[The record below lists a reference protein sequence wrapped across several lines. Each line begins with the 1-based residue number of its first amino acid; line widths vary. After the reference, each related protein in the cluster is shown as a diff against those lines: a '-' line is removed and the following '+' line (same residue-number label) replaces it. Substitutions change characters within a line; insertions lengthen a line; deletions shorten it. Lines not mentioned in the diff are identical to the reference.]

1 MASANEYD
9 VIVLGTGI
17 AGLSAALAA
26 HEMGLR
32 PLVIE
37 KADKVGGG
45 TTNSYGLI
53 WVGDNHLQ
61 RAAGYKDSR
70 DDIVSYMR
78 FVSGGEAFDES
89 MMAYIDRSPEVLK
102 FFEGCGIPFQLTK
115 GVADHYVGVAPG
127 AKPEG
132 RSLEVKLISGYD
144 LGEWRNRVRMST
156 VQPCYLTAEEQIN
169 WGGVNRFSHWDQ
181 KLVAERRKM
190 DMRGK
195 GLGLIC
201 QFLKA
206 LLDRGVEIVT
216 GETVRELLME
226 RGRVV
231 GVATASGDIK
241 ARRGVVLATGGYES
255 NPELVNAF
263 EGLPGWMSQ
272 VPTSVTGDGL
282 TLGTEAGGA
291 VHLIRNNMALFLGFG
306 IPLQDK
312 TAEPEFHLAGII
324 ELCSPHT
331 MVINRAGLRF
341 ADEAYF
347 QGMIP
352 ALRHFDPL
360 THSYTNLPCFLIF
373 DQNYATTYSFGGFPA
388 GTAIPDW
395 VARADDIG
403 SLAGKLGVDE
413 AGLVKTVKRFNSFVK
428 AGRDTDFHRG
438 ELAWRLAKSDAAP
451 GVNPTLGTI
460 AKPPFYGIEL
470 HPSSL
475 SSAGLLVNASA
486 QVLNQRRQPI
496 AGLYAL
502 GNTAAHTEFGAG
514 YQAGYSLASS
524 MTFAYLATQNMKQN
538 TKAMAA
544 A

>member
-1 MASANEYD
+1 
-9 VIVLGTGI
+9 
-17 AGLSAALAA
+17 
-26 HEMGLR
+26 
-32 PLVIE
+32 
-37 KADKVGGG
+37 
-45 TTNSYGLI
+45 
-53 WVGDNHLQ
+53 
-61 RAAGYKDSR
+61 
-70 DDIVSYMR
+70 MR

-89 MMAYIDRSPEVLK
+89 MMAYIDRSPEALK
-102 FFEGCGIPFQLTK
+102 FFEGCGIPFQLTR

-195 GLGLIC
+195 GLGLVC

-216 GETVRELLME
+216 GETVSELLME

-241 ARRGVVLATGGYES
+241 ATRGVVLATGGYES

-373 DQNYATTYSFGGFPA
+373 DQNYATSYSFGGFPA
-388 GTAIPDW
+388 GMAIPDW
-395 VARADDIG
+395 VARADDMG
-403 SLAGKLGVDE
+403 SLASKLGVDT
-413 AGLVKTVKRFNSFVK
+413 AGLVKTVKRFNGFVK
-428 AGRDTDFHRG
+428 DGRDTDFHRG
-438 ELAWRLAKSDAAP
+438 ELAWRLAKPDVAA

-496 AGLYAL
+496 GGLYAL

-524 MTFAYLATQNMKQN
+524 MTFAYLATKNMKQN
-538 TKAMAA
+538 AEAMVAA
-544 A
+544 

>member
-395 VARADDIG
+395 VARADNIG
-403 SLAGKLGVDE
+403 SLAGKLGLDE